1 MNDFFNFILNSKEK
15 NIKLS
20 EIKFDKLNDQNQHVN
35 FIMSAANIKAEN
47 YKIGECDFLKAKTCS
62 GKFQP
67 IIGTVSCTIAGLIS
81 LQIISLSQF
90 NLLNGKIEQI
100 ENIKNCFLFFLIN
113 IYLMTELFPRK
124 IHKDIISG
132 NNVLIKAIPEN
143 WKTWDKIR
151 IEKSLTVFDF
161 INYFSKEYNV
171 KITNIINCHNKIL
184 SSFTEEQLKEKV
196 EFLLNDNENKCK
208 INLEVKGLTE
218 KNEKVEMPYIEYYFK
233 KE

>member
-1 MNDFFNFILNSKEK
+1 
-15 NIKLS
+15 
-20 EIKFDKLNDQNQHVN
+20 
-35 FIMSAANIKAEN
+35 
-47 YKIGECDFLKAKTCS
+47 
-62 GKFQP
+62 
-67 IIGTVSCTIAGLIS
+67 
-81 LQIISLSQF
+81 
-90 NLLNGKIEQI
+90 
-100 ENIKNCFLFFLIN
+100 
-113 IYLMTELFPRK
+113 MTELFPRK
-124 IHKDIISG
+124 IHKDIKSG

>member
-1 MNDFFNFILNSKEK
+1 
-15 NIKLS
+15 
-20 EIKFDKLNDQNQHVN
+20 
-35 FIMSAANIKAEN
+35 
-47 YKIGECDFLKAKTCS
+47 
-62 GKFQP
+62 
-67 IIGTVSCTIAGLIS
+67 
-81 LQIISLSQF
+81 
-90 NLLNGKIEQI
+90 
-100 ENIKNCFLFFLIN
+100 
-113 IYLMTELFPRK
+113 MTELFPRK

-132 NNVLIKAIPEN
+132 NNVLIKVIPEN

-151 IEKSLTVFDF
+151 IEKSLTVNEF
-161 INYFSKEYNV
+161 INYFLKEYKV

-196 EFLLNDNENKCK
+196 EILLNDNENKCN